1 MVTITKAGAVKNGKQ
16 YLEFAGLSTDNKPT
30 AGVMNGSLFHEM
42 DTTKIYAFSDKPND
56 AQWFPQ
62 VQLTEQEE
70 SASLSMAASPSVNRP
85 ALQLNQ
91 GVPTL
96 DLETDLENDLDNE
109 PAGIAEHSLE
119 IEGDYAGETEPEETD
134 EEPEGDGE

>member
-16 YLEFAGLSTDNKPT
+16 YLEFAGLSTDTKPT

-62 VQLTEQEE
+62 VQLTEQDTT
-70 SASLSMAASPSVNRP
+70 SLSMAASPSVNRP
-85 ALQLNQ
+85 ALQLTQ

-96 DLETDLENDLDNE
+96 EFPDERTE
-109 PAGIAEHSLE
+109 AE
-119 IEGDYAGETEPEETD
+119 EPEEQEEEPEEQEEEPEEPT

>member
-1 MVTITKAGAVKNGKQ
+1 MVTITKAGAIKNGKQ
-16 YLEFAGLSTDNKPT
+16 YLEFAGLSTDSKPT

-62 VQLTEQEE
+62 VQLTEQDTP
-70 SASLSMAASPSVNRP
+70 SLSMAASPSVNRP

-91 GVPTL
+91 GVPTIEFPDEL
-96 DLETDLENDLDNE
+96 TEAEEPEAETEEPDEENDQ
-109 PAGIAEHSLE
+109 AE
-119 IEGDYAGETEPEETD
+119 EPEEPT

>member
-1 MVTITKAGAVKNGKQ
+1 MVTITKAGAVKGDKQ
-16 YLEFAGLSTDNKPT
+16 YLEFAGLSTDSKPT

-62 VQLTEQEE
+62 VQLTEQDTP
-70 SASLSMAASPSVNRP
+70 SLSMAASPSVNRP

-91 GVPTL
+91 GVPTIEFP
-96 DLETDLENDLDNE
+96 DEQTEAETEEPDEENDQAEE
-109 PAGIAEHSLE
+109 PAE
-119 IEGDYAGETEPEETD
+119 EPE